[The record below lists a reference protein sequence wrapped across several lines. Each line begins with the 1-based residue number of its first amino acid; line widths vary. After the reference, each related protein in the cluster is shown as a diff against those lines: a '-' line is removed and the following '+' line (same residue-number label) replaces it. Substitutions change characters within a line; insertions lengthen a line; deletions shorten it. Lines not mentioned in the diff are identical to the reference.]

1 VTEALRGERGAML
14 DRLPYSRI
22 EAVIHPRSVVRSL
35 VESVHDP
42 SEIQAALAT
51 ELGLQHAS

>member
-1 VTEALRGERGAML
+1 ML
-14 DRLPYSRI
+14 DRWPYSRI

-42 SEIQAALAT
+42 LQIQAAFAM

>member
-1 VTEALRGERGAML
+1 ML
-14 DRLPYSRI
+14 DRWPYSRI
-22 EAVIHPRSVVRSL
+22 EAVIHPRSVVHSL

-42 SEIQAALAT
+42 FQIQAALAM

>member
-1 VTEALRGERGAML
+1 ML

-22 EAVIHPRSVVRSL
+22 EAVIHPRSVVHSL

-42 SEIQAALAT
+42 VQIQAALAT
-51 ELGLQHAS
+51 DLGLQHAS